1 MVTTISGC
9 QAISCSSDAVAMLP
23 RPPMPSTTLIAPTRS
38 MISVLIEPRAP
49 VSSPSGPRA
58 R

>member
-1 MVTTISGC
+1 MTISGC

-23 RPPMPSTTLIAPTRS
+23 RPPMPSTTVVAPTRS

-49 VSSPSGPRA
+49 VSSP
-58 R
+58 